1 MAISLTCLFRHPKSA
16 AFHVGDFVK
25 IRPQDVNNFCG
36 VSIDILELPFWSV
49 DLQTSF
55 RIKLLIS
62 GELGA
67 ANQTS

>member
-1 MAISLTCLFRHPKSA
+1 
-16 AFHVGDFVK
+16 VGDFVK
-25 IRPQDVNNFCG
+25 IRPPDVNNFCG